1 MNQEQKINKKV
12 SQYEPW
18 FDNLVAEI
26 RRHEIQIETDTAT
39 TKIKDF
45 YKSIIRGDVSTMM
58 KSTRENSTQYFVQNL
73 VGEFLKEFSQRRT
86 NALEVAISYSDSE
99 VRIWTEINDN
109 DSENEER
116 LFKAEAVVNAMYYQ
130 YGFHLSLTIVEKSDN
145 ISVPPHFE
153 TIFSSGKLSGTPS
166 AGKA

>member
-1 MNQEQKINKKV
+1 MNQEQNIKKQT

-18 FDNLVAEI
+18 FDNFVAEI
-26 RRHEIQIETDTAT
+26 RSHEIQLETDTAPT
-39 TKIKDF
+39 HMKDF
-45 YKSIIRGDVSTMM
+45 YQSVISGDISSII
-58 KSTRENSTQYFVQNL
+58 KSTRESSTQYFVKNL

-116 LFKAEAVVNAMYYQ
+116 LFKAEAVVNAKYYQ

-153 TIFSSGKLSGTPS
+153 TIFSSGKLPGTSS